1 MRQWPLQVAALFGTR
16 VAETI
21 LASVHVR
28 THPQAGHMNA
38 SDPINIICQILQGGG
53 RPHMAHHDNR
63 TPQMGA
69 WVMINAG
76 WYYPLDG
83 DKWRTLAGP
92 LNKTLMAGSGR
103 SGYSRSGRKW
113 LKLVASAPKVAPKQW
128 LICRYS
134 HSQCSNCSGLW

>member
-1 MRQWPLQVAALFGTR
+1 MNLQETADGGSIDPRRVIARMRQWPLQVAALFGTR

-63 TPQMGA
+63 TSPMGA
-69 WVMINAG
+69 QVLIRES
-76 WYYPLDG
+76 WYKGGAL
-83 DKWRTLAGP
+83 
-92 LNKTLMAGSGR
+92 
-103 SGYSRSGRKW
+103 
-113 LKLVASAPKVAPKQW
+113 
-128 LICRYS
+128 
-134 HSQCSNCSGLW
+134 